1 MTRLLSILAAVACL
15 GCAPAP
21 DTPVAPVD
29 PAPVQAVRPS
39 GPHPVGVME
48 GPQTAGGRLY
58 YPAADGGEARA
69 IALTDA
75 RREKLTQRFGAGVA
89 DALGRAV
96 TAARTDAAPA
106 PIPAQGRFPLV
117 IFAPGSNM
125 AAGDYRLLI
134 EDLASRGY
142 VVLALDPNGAPPA
155 SEARYAAAADEMI
168 AALARI
174 KTEAPAPVAA
184 IMDADHVAFV
194 GHSLGGAAALIALPR
209 APGAVAINLD
219 GDMMAPPAVPPG
231 ASILY
236 LIGQTPPENDR
247 SRARRAGTWRDLS
260 AGVADAVVLQ
270 ITDFRHFDYADAAL
284 LQDGVPEPMRQA
296 RFGPLGG
303 QKAHALTTDLIAAF
317 LDSRLKGDAAAW
329 PAATARHPEAT
340 VPTTW

>member
-1 MTRLLSILAAVACL
+1 MTRFASILAALLCL
-15 GCAPAP
+15 GCAPAQE
-21 DTPVAPVD
+21 TPVPVID
-29 PAPVQAVRPS
+29 PAPVQAVRPA
-39 GPHPVGVME
+39 GPHAVGVME

-58 YPAADGGEARA
+58 YPAGDGGEARA
-69 IALTDA
+69 IALTEA

-96 TAARTDAAPA
+96 TAARLDAA
-106 PIPAQGRFPLV
+106 PAQGRFPLV

-174 KTEAPAPVAA
+174 RSDAPAPVAA
-184 IMDADHVAFV
+184 IMDTDHVALV
-194 GHSLGGAAALIALPR
+194 GHSLGGAAAYIALPR

-219 GDMMAPPAVPPG
+219 GDMMAPPAVPPS

-260 AGVADAVVLQ
+260 AGVADATVLQ
-270 ITDFRHFDYADAAL
+270 VTDFRHFDYADAAL

-329 PAATARHPEAT
+329 PAALARHPEAAA
-340 VPTTW
+340 PTTW

>member
-1 MTRLLSILAAVACL
+1 MTRLLSVAAAILCL

-21 DTPVAPVD
+21 EAAAPVD
-29 PAPVQAVRPS
+29 PAPVEAVRPA
-39 GPHPVGVME
+39 GPHAVGVME
-48 GPQTAGGRLY
+48 GSQTAGGRLY
-58 YPAADGGEARA
+58 YPALDAGEARA

-96 TAARTDAAPA
+96 TAARVDAAPA
-106 PIPAQGRFPLV
+106 PGRFPLV

-155 SEARYAAAADEMI
+155 SEERYAAAADEMI
-168 AALARI
+168 AALTRI
-174 KTEAPAPVAA
+174 TTEAPAPVAA
-184 IMDADHVAFV
+184 VIDRDHVALV

-219 GDMMAPPAVPPG
+219 GDMMAAPAVPPS
-231 ASILY
+231 ASVLY
-236 LIGQTPPENDR
+236 VIGYTPPENDR
-247 SRARRAGTWRDLS
+247 SRARRAGVWRDLS
-260 AGVADAVVLQ
+260 AGVADAVALQ

-284 LQDGVPEPMRQA
+284 LQDGVAEPMRQA

-303 QKAHALTTDLIAAF
+303 AKAHALTTDLIAAF
-317 LDSRLKGDAAAW
+317 LDSRLKGDTAAW

-340 VPTTW
+340 APTTW

>member
-1 MTRLLSILAAVACL
+1 MTRPLSILAAILCL

-29 PAPVQAVRPS
+29 PAPVEAVRPA
-39 GPHPVGVME
+39 GPHTVGVME

-58 YPAADGGEARA
+58 YPALDGGEARA
-69 IALTDA
+69 ITLTEA
-75 RREKLTQRFGAGVA
+75 RREKLTQRFGPGVA
-89 DALGRAV
+89 EALGRAV
-96 TAARTDAAPA
+96 TVARVNAAPA
-106 PIPAQGRFPLV
+106 RGRFPLV

-125 AAGDYRLLI
+125 AAGDYRLLM

-155 SEARYAAAADEMI
+155 SEARYGAAADELI
-168 AALARI
+168 AALTRI
-174 KTEAPAPVAA
+174 KTDAPAPVAA
-184 IMDADHVAFV
+184 IMDTGHVALI
-194 GHSLGGAAALIALPR
+194 GHSLGGAAAFIALPR

-219 GDMMAPPAVPPG
+219 GDVMAAPAVPPA

-284 LQDGVPEPMRQA
+284 LQEGVPEPMRQA

-317 LDSRLKGDAAAW
+317 LDSRLKGDGAAW
-329 PAATARHPEAT
+329 PAALARHPEAAA
-340 VPTTW
+340 PTTW